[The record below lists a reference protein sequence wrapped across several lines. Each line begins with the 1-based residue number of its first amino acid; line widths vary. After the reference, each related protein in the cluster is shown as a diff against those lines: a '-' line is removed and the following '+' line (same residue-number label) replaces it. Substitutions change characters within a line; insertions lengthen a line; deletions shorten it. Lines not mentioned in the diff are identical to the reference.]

1 MINLEQGLLKKSEVE
16 IRELYTT
23 EKVPYLLL
31 LITEEDNISATST
44 YDIEFY
50 KMYKKATK
58 KVKEGKLNCA
68 DSKTKELLELGIEEI
83 YERFNY
89 PKEVYTEGE
98 NSYTYNKLYRLMK
111 DAKEFQQ
118 ISLYDWKSDYIRNL
132 QSLGYELYTTS
143 DDMFY
148 VKIEQKKRTS
158 KIILWEDLNEQSKKY
173 FAVNVC
179 FTILLRY
186 FNSEK
191 KTNLGYLNT
200 SREDTPNIKEPNI
213 KNIDEETVVI
223 LIGQFEFDIERFTR
237 QLVLPYDDFTKK
249 LNKYGNKDEFE
260 ILDYLCIEYNYP
272 RSEIKKRIIECNLI
286 KEMERNNSVL
296 SNNPKQ
302 KTKGKLRELIGF
314 KRRSS

>member
-158 KIILWEDLNEQSKKY
+158 KK
-173 FAVNVC
+173 
-179 FTILLRY
+179 
-186 FNSEK
+186 
-191 KTNLGYLNT
+191 
-200 SREDTPNIKEPNI
+200 
-213 KNIDEETVVI
+213 
-223 LIGQFEFDIERFTR
+223 
-237 QLVLPYDDFTKK
+237 
-249 LNKYGNKDEFE
+249 
-260 ILDYLCIEYNYP
+260 
-272 RSEIKKRIIECNLI
+272 
-286 KEMERNNSVL
+286 
-296 SNNPKQ
+296 
-302 KTKGKLRELIGF
+302 
-314 KRRSS
+314 